1 MGNCHT
7 VGPNEAL
14 VISGGCCGNQ
24 GKKYLVGG
32 YGWAWCLVTEVQ
44 RISLEIMTLLPSVTN
59 CESAKGNVLHF
70 YGLVIEKPMNSRLFW
85 FHSGIYGQVPRMRC
99 LSQDRK
105 FLSQ

>member
-32 YGWAWCLVTEVQ
+32 YGWAWCFVTEVQ

-59 CESAKGNVLHF
+59 CESAKGNVLMNL
-70 YGLVIEKPMNSRLFW
+70 LVIVDDEFRCPGHCDRCCT
-85 FHSGIYGQVPRMRC
+85 GQNN
-99 LSQDRK
+99 D
-105 FLSQ
+105 

>member
-1 MGNCHT
+1 MRFAVKMGNCHT

-32 YGWAWCLVTEVQ
+32 YGWAWCFVTEVQ

-70 YGLVIEKPMNSRLFW
+70 HCIGEKFET
-85 FHSGIYGQVPRMRC
+85 FQ
-99 LSQDRK
+99 Q
-105 FLSQ
+105 F